1 MQSSLLHL
9 MHLASPALPVGAYAY
24 SQGLE
29 YAVDSGWL
37 KTDAQL
43 TDWLRGVMAQGFG
56 QLDAPVMLRCL
67 RAWRDGDPGARYHWN
82 QYLLACRETAELLL
96 EDTQLGMAL
105 RRLLVSLEI
114 PGADENAGD
123 VTFASLFALACYHWH
138 IEDKDAVQGFIWAWL
153 ENQVAAATKL
163 VPLGQTQA
171 QKILVQLMEDVPG
184 IAERVMHLG
193 DEDIGWSLPGVVL
206 ASAKHERQY
215 SRLFRS

>member
-1 MQSSLLHL
+1 MNATLLHL
-9 MHLASPALPVGAYAY
+9 LHLVSPALPVGAYAY

-37 KTDAQL
+37 KTEDDL
-43 TDWLRGVMAQGFG
+43 TGWLRGVMEHGFG

-67 RAWRDGDPGARYHWN
+67 RAWRRRDGAALQEWN

-96 EDTQLGMAL
+96 EDSQLGMAL
-105 RRLLVSLEI
+105 RRLLRSLRI
-114 PGADENAGD
+114 DDATLAADE
-123 VTFASLFALACYHWH
+123 VSFASQFALACHHWQ
-138 IEDKDAVQGFIWAWL
+138 IAEGEALQGFIWTWL

-171 QKILVQLMEDVPG
+171 QGILVRLLEEIPAIAQTALQL
-184 IAERVMHLG
+184 R
-193 DEDIGWSLPGVVL
+193 DEDIGWSLPGQVL

>member
-9 MHLASPALPVGAYAY
+9 MHLVSPALPVGAYAY

-37 KTDAQL
+37 KTEAQL
-43 TDWLRGVMAQGFG
+43 NDWLRGVMEHGFG

-67 RAWRDGDPGARYHWN
+67 RAWRENNAENRRYWN
-82 QYLLACRETAELLL
+82 DYLLACRETAELLL
-96 EDTQLGMAL
+96 EDNQLGIAL
-105 RRLLVSLEI
+105 QRLLVSLKV
-114 PGADENAGD
+114 PGAEENSGE
-123 VTFASLFALACYHWH
+123 VSFAHQFALACHHWN
-138 IEDKDAVQGFIWAWL
+138 IADADAVQGFIWAWL
-153 ENQVAAATKL
+153 ENQIAAATKL

-171 QKILVQLMEDVPG
+171 QKILVCLMDEIPRIAAQALQLN
-184 IAERVMHLG
+184 

>member
-1 MQSSLLHL
+1 
-9 MHLASPALPVGAYAY
+9 MHLVSPALPVGAYAY

-37 KTDAQL
+37 KTEMDL
-43 TDWLRGVMAQGFG
+43 TEWLRGVMERGFG

-67 RAWRDGDPGARYHWN
+67 EAWRTGDPVSLQYWN
-82 QYLLACRETAELLL
+82 DYLLACRETSELLL

-105 RRLLVSLEI
+105 QRLLKSLRV
-114 PGADENAGD
+114 PGADKEFEN
-123 VTFASLFALACYHWH
+123 VSFACQFALACCHWK
-138 IEDKDAVQGFIWAWL
+138 IANVDAVQGFIWAWL
-153 ENQVAAATKL
+153 ENQIAAATKL

-171 QKILVQLMEDVPG
+171 QKILLQLLEKIPAVAADAM
-184 IAERVMHLG
+184 RFG
-193 DEDIGWSLPGVVL
+193 DGDIGWSLPGVVL